1 MKTVIK
7 TDVAQKIA
15 DVQKEA
21 LSEGS
26 KNINQAVKNVNKE
39 LNSQSKTKSKETSMK
54 TKVNSYFKTLA
65 ANNPK
70 LAKAVKA
77 FKSGS
82 VYLVKNY
89 VASVFGIAILPAIV
103 VGGACVVGLMKYKG
117 GKYLTNKKAVYGV
130 SGATVA
136 VAVASVVTIVAA
148 GAVTGLL
155 VAAAVTT
162 AICVAVDTWSWFKNR
177 KAK

>member
-1 MKTVIK
+1 MKTVKAVVETVETK
-7 TDVAQKIA
+7 T
-15 DVQKEA
+15 E
-21 LSEGS
+21 
-26 KNINQAVKNVNKE
+26 
-39 LNSQSKTKSKETSMK
+39 SKETSMK
-54 TKVNSYFKTLA
+54 TKVNSYFNTLA

-117 GKYLTNKKAVYGV
+117 GKYLNKKAVYSVAGV
-130 SGATVA
+130 TAA

-162 AICVAVDTWSWFKNR
+162 AVCVAIDLVSWFKNR

>member
-1 MKTVIK
+1 MKTVNAVTETVETK
-7 TDVAQKIA
+7 T
-15 DVQKEA
+15 E
-21 LSEGS
+21 
-26 KNINQAVKNVNKE
+26 
-39 LNSQSKTKSKETSMK
+39 SKETSMK
-54 TKVNSYFKTLA
+54 TKVNSYFNTLA

-117 GKYLTNKKAVYGV
+117 GKYLTNKKAVYSVAGV
-130 SGATVA
+130 TAA

-155 VAAAVTT
+155 VAAAVVT
-162 AICVAVDTWSWFKNR
+162 AVCVAIDLVSWFKNR

>member
-1 MKTVIK
+1 MKTINAV
-7 TDVAQKIA
+7 TETVETKI
-15 DVQKEA
+15 E
-21 LSEGS
+21 
-26 KNINQAVKNVNKE
+26 
-39 LNSQSKTKSKETSMK
+39 SKETTMK

-65 ANNPK
+65 QSNPK
-70 LAKAVKA
+70 LAKAIKS

-103 VGGACVVGLMKYKG
+103 VGGACVAGLMKYKG
-117 GKYLTNKKAVYGV
+117 GKYLTNKKAVYSALGV
-130 SGATVA
+130 TATAA
-136 VAVASVVTIVAA
+136 VTSVVTIVAA

-162 AICVAVDTWSWFKNR
+162 AICVAVNAWSWFKNR

>member
-1 MKTVIK
+1 MKTINAVTETVETK
-7 TDVAQKIA
+7 T
-15 DVQKEA
+15 E
-21 LSEGS
+21 
-26 KNINQAVKNVNKE
+26 
-39 LNSQSKTKSKETSMK
+39 SKETTMK
-54 TKVNSYFKTLA
+54 TKVNSYFNTLV

-117 GKYLTNKKAVYGV
+117 GKYLTNKKAVYSALGL
-130 SGATVA
+130 AAAIA
-136 VAVASVVTIVAA
+136 VTSVVTIVAA

-162 AICVAVDTWSWFKNR
+162 SVCLAVDAWSWFKNR
-177 KAK
+177 KTK

>member
-1 MKTVIK
+1 MKTV
-7 TDVAQKIA
+7 
-15 DVQKEA
+15 
-21 LSEGS
+21 
-26 KNINQAVKNVNKE
+26 NAVVE
-39 LNSQSKTKSKETSMK
+39 TVETKTKSKETSMK

-65 ANNPK
+65 ESNPK
-70 LAKAVKA
+70 LAKAIKT

-117 GKYLTNKKAVYGV
+117 GKYLTNKKAVYSALGV
-130 SGATVA
+130 TAA
-136 VAVASVVTIVAA
+136 VAVTSVVTIVAA

-162 AICVAVDTWSWFKNR
+162 AICAAVDTWSWFKNR

>member
-1 MKTVIK
+1 MKTVNNAVVK
-7 TDVAQKIA
+7 TVNT
-15 DVQKEA
+15 
-21 LSEGS
+21 SE
-26 KNINQAVKNVNKE
+26 
-39 LNSQSKTKSKETSMK
+39 SKETSMK

-65 ANNPK
+65 ESNPK
-70 LAKAVKA
+70 LAKAIKT

-117 GKYLTNKKAVYGV
+117 GKYLTNKKAVYSVAGV
-130 SGATVA
+130 TAA

-155 VAAAVTT
+155 VAAAVVT
-162 AICVAVDTWSWFKNR
+162 AVCVATDLVSWFKNR

>member
-1 MKTVIK
+1 MKTINAV
-7 TDVAQKIA
+7 TEAVTVAQKESLA
-15 DVQKEA
+15 QGRKD
-21 LSEGS
+21 
-26 KNINQAVKNVNKE
+26 INQAVKNVVKNVNNE
-39 LNSQSKTKSKETSMK
+39 SEETSMK

-65 ANNPK
+65 TNNPK

-117 GKYLTNKKAVYGV
+117 GKYLTNKKAVYSVAGV
-130 SGATVA
+130 TAA

-162 AICVAVDTWSWFKNR
+162 AVCVAIDLVSWFKNR

>member
-1 MKTVIK
+1 MKTINA
-7 TDVAQKIA
+7 VAET
-15 DVQKEA
+15 VET
-21 LSEGS
+21 
-26 KNINQAVKNVNKE
+26 
-39 LNSQSKTKSKETSMK
+39 KTKSKETSMK
-54 TKVNSYFKTLA
+54 TKVNSYFNTLA

-103 VGGACVVGLMKYKG
+103 VGGTCVVGLMKYKG
-117 GKYLTNKKAVYGV
+117 GKYLTNKKAVYSVAGV
-130 SGATVA
+130 TAA

-155 VAAAVTT
+155 VAAAVVT
-162 AICVAVDTWSWFKNR
+162 AVCVAIDLVSWFKNR

>member
-1 MKTVIK
+1 MKTVKAVVETVETK
-7 TDVAQKIA
+7 T
-15 DVQKEA
+15 E
-21 LSEGS
+21 
-26 KNINQAVKNVNKE
+26 
-39 LNSQSKTKSKETSMK
+39 SKETSMK
-54 TKVNSYFKTLA
+54 TKVNSYFNTLA

-117 GKYLTNKKAVYGV
+117 GKYLTNKKAVYSVAGV
-130 SGATVA
+130 TAA

-155 VAAAVTT
+155 VAAAVVT
-162 AICVAVDTWSWFKNR
+162 AACVAVDLFSWFKNR
-177 KAK
+177 KTK

>member
-1 MKTVIK
+1 MKTVKAVVETVETK
-7 TDVAQKIA
+7 T
-15 DVQKEA
+15 E
-21 LSEGS
+21 
-26 KNINQAVKNVNKE
+26 
-39 LNSQSKTKSKETSMK
+39 SKETSMK

-65 ANNPK
+65 ESNPK
-70 LAKAVKA
+70 LDKAIKT

-103 VGGACVVGLMKYKG
+103 VGGACFAGLMKYKG

-130 SGATVA
+130 IGVTAS

>member
-1 MKTVIK
+1 MKTINA
-7 TDVAQKIA
+7 VAET
-15 DVQKEA
+15 VET
-21 LSEGS
+21 
-26 KNINQAVKNVNKE
+26 
-39 LNSQSKTKSKETSMK
+39 KTKSKETSMK

-65 ANNPK
+65 ESNPK
-70 LAKAVKA
+70 LAKAIKT

-117 GKYLTNKKAVYGV
+117 GKYLTNKKAAYSALGV
-130 SGATVA
+130 TAA
-136 VAVASVVTIVAA
+136 VAVTSVVAVVAA

-155 VAAAVTT
+155 VAAAAAT

>member
-1 MKTVIK
+1 MKTVKAVVETVETK
-7 TDVAQKIA
+7 T
-15 DVQKEA
+15 E
-21 LSEGS
+21 
-26 KNINQAVKNVNKE
+26 
-39 LNSQSKTKSKETSMK
+39 SKETSMK
-54 TKVNSYFKTLA
+54 TKVNSYFNTLA

-117 GKYLTNKKAVYGV
+117 GKYLTNKKAVYSALGV
-130 SGATVA
+130 TAA
-136 VAVASVVTIVAA
+136 VAVTSVVTIVAA

>member
-1 MKTVIK
+1 MKTINA
-7 TDVAQKIA
+7 VAET
-15 DVQKEA
+15 VET
-21 LSEGS
+21 
-26 KNINQAVKNVNKE
+26 
-39 LNSQSKTKSKETSMK
+39 KTKSKETSMK
-54 TKVNSYFKTLA
+54 TKVNSYFNTLA

-117 GKYLTNKKAVYGV
+117 GKYLTNKKAVYSVAGV
-130 SGATVA
+130 TAA

-162 AICVAVDTWSWFKNR
+162 AVCVAIDLVSWFKNR

>member
-1 MKTVIK
+1 MKTVKAVVETVETK
-7 TDVAQKIA
+7 T
-15 DVQKEA
+15 E
-21 LSEGS
+21 
-26 KNINQAVKNVNKE
+26 
-39 LNSQSKTKSKETSMK
+39 SKETSMK
-54 TKVNSYFKTLA
+54 TKVNSYFNTLA

-103 VGGACVVGLMKYKG
+103 VGGACVAGLMKYKG
-117 GKYLTNKKAVYGV
+117 GKYLTNKKAVYSALGV
-130 SGATVA
+130 TAA
-136 VAVASVVTIVAA
+136 VAVTSVVTIVAA

-155 VAAAVTT
+155 VAAAVVT
-162 AICVAVDTWSWFKNR
+162 AVCVAIDLVSWFKNR

>member
-1 MKTVIK
+1 MKTINA
-7 TDVAQKIA
+7 VAET
-15 DVQKEA
+15 VET
-21 LSEGS
+21 
-26 KNINQAVKNVNKE
+26 
-39 LNSQSKTKSKETSMK
+39 KTKSKETSMK

-103 VGGACVVGLMKYKG
+103 VGGTCVVGLMKYKG
-117 GKYLTNKKAVYGV
+117 GKYLTNKKAVYSVLGV
-130 SGATVA
+130 TATVA
-136 VAVASVVTIVAA
+136 VASIVTVVAA

-162 AICVAVDTWSWFKNR
+162 AVCVAIDLVSWFKNR

>member
-1 MKTVIK
+1 MKTVNAVVETVETK
-7 TDVAQKIA
+7 T
-15 DVQKEA
+15 E
-21 LSEGS
+21 
-26 KNINQAVKNVNKE
+26 
-39 LNSQSKTKSKETSMK
+39 SKETSMK
-54 TKVNSYFKTLA
+54 TKVNSYFNTLA

-103 VGGACVVGLMKYKG
+103 VGGTCVVGLMKYKG
-117 GKYLTNKKAVYGV
+117 GKYVTNKKAVYGV
-130 SGATVA
+130 IGVTAS

-162 AICVAVDTWSWFKNR
+162 SVCLAVDVWSWFKNR

>member
-1 MKTVIK
+1 MKTVKAVVETVETK
-7 TDVAQKIA
+7 T
-15 DVQKEA
+15 E
-21 LSEGS
+21 
-26 KNINQAVKNVNKE
+26 
-39 LNSQSKTKSKETSMK
+39 SKETSMK
-54 TKVNSYFKTLA
+54 TKVNSYFNTLA

-117 GKYLTNKKAVYGV
+117 GKYSTNKKAVYSALGV
-130 SGATVA
+130 TAA
-136 VAVASVVTIVAA
+136 VAVTSVVAVVAA

-162 AICVAVDTWSWFKNR
+162 AVCVAIDLVSWFKNR